1 MSTFQKT
8 NTESREDLLSS
19 DSTTSATPVTLSINL
34 MAVTLTE
41 GKSALTTPDMS
52 DPALTNG
59 GEADETDLEA
69 APEVVDDEADQTHA
83 IVDEDEA
90 ILEAA
95 LDPALEADQLEEI
108 TAADL
113 VLRLVIDDQ
122 DRALLAMIALDPDLP
137 NALDLAPVPDKV
149 LLSPSS
155 I

>member
-69 APEVVDDEADQTHA
+69 A
-83 IVDEDEA
+83 
-90 ILEAA
+90 
-95 LDPALEADQLEEI
+95 LDPALVADQLEEI

-122 DRALLAMIALDPDLP
+122 DRALLAKIALDPDLP

-149 LLSPSS
+149 LLSRSS

>member
-69 APEVVDDEADQTHA
+69 APEVVDDEA
-83 IVDEDEA
+83 EA

-95 LDPALEADQLEEI
+95 LDPALVADQLEEI

-122 DRALLAMIALDPDLP
+122 DRALLAKIALDPDLP

-149 LLSPSS
+149 LLSRSS